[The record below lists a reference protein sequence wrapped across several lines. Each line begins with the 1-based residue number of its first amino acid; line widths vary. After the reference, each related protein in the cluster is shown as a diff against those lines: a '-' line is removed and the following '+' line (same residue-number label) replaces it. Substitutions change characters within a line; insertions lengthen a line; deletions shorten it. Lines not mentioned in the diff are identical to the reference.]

1 MKSLTLKRNY
11 WTNAV
16 RVVDVVVVQLA
27 RVARAVHEEHVRVAA
42 AVEVIRTQN
51 KTQTKQNHQ
60 LINIILF
67 NYTIKNNIFIV
78 TFLKVLITIKILFN
92 FFSQWQ

>member
-11 WTNAV
+11 WTKAV

-27 RVARAVHEEHVRVAA
+27 RVVRAVHVEHVRVAA

-51 KTQTKQNHQ
+51 KT
-60 LINIILF
+60 
-67 NYTIKNNIFIV
+67 
-78 TFLKVLITIKILFN
+78 
-92 FFSQWQ
+92 

>member
-16 RVVDVVVVQLA
+16 RVVDVVVVQVA
-27 RVARAVHEEHVRVAA
+27 RVSRAVHVEHVRVAA
-42 AVEVIRTQN
+42 AEVIRTQN